1 MPEIIVNIVIICLLI
16 PTIIFAYVLNKK
28 LDVLRNSRNDL
39 GRLIEAFNDATI
51 RAESGI
57 PKLRQAADSAGGQ
70 LKEQVEKA
78 QILRDDLA
86 FLIDRAE
93 SSATKLEH
101 SVRQVRTESR
111 NNAPTE
117 TKAKIT
123 EIEEMLTSGR
133 NDDIMIDDD
142 QTDAEKELLKAL
154 KALK

>member
-16 PTIIFAYVLNKK
+16 PTIIFAYILNKK
-28 LDVLRNSRNDL
+28 LDMLRNSRNDL

-57 PKLRQAADSAGGQ
+57 PKLRQAADSAGVQ

-93 SSATKLEH
+93 NSATKLEH
-101 SVRQVRTESR
+101 SVRQVRNEIRDNPVSE
-111 NNAPTE
+111 PS
-117 TKAKIT
+117 AKIA
-123 EIEEMLTSGR
+123 ELEEMLSGKDE
-133 NDDIMIDDD
+133 DDIMIDDNR
-142 QTDAEKELLKAL
+142 TDAEKELLKAL

>member
-1 MPEIIVNIVIICLLI
+1 MPDIIVNIAIICLLI

-70 LKEQVEKA
+70 LKDQVEKA

-86 FLIDRAE
+86 FLIERAE

-101 SVRQVRTESR
+101 TVRQVRSQTNKASISDTE
-111 NNAPTE
+111 
-117 TKAKIT
+117 AKIS
-123 EIEEMLTSGR
+123 EIENMLTSTTEE
-133 NDDIMIDDD
+133 DIMIDDT

>member
-1 MPEIIVNIVIICLLI
+1 MPDIIVNIAIICLLI

-70 LKEQVEKA
+70 LKDQVEKA

-86 FLIDRAE
+86 FLIERAE

-101 SVRQVRTESR
+101 TVRQVRSQTNKVSISDTE
-111 NNAPTE
+111 
-117 TKAKIT
+117 AKIS
-123 EIEEMLTSGR
+123 EIENMLTSTTEE
-133 NDDIMIDDD
+133 DIMIDDT

>member
-1 MPEIIVNIVIICLLI
+1 MPDIIVNIAIICLLI

-70 LKEQVEKA
+70 LKDQVEKA

-86 FLIDRAE
+86 FLIERAE

-101 SVRQVRTESR
+101 TVRQVRSQTNKASISDTE
-111 NNAPTE
+111 
-117 TKAKIT
+117 AKIS
-123 EIEEMLTSGR
+123 EIENMLTSTTQE
-133 NDDIMIDDD
+133 DIMIDDT